1 MKKFLTDIRT
11 MAALLMASAT
21 FAACSS
27 DDIALDEQPA
37 QTRTYTMTVNATKGS
52 DATKGG
58 DARTTRALSL
68 DGKTLNATWAT
79 TENIYVKK
87 GDTWASGSLQP
98 DADAATATL
107 KGTLSGIA
115 IEAGDVLTLQFPKS
129 GDISYDGQAGTLED
143 IAANFDYATA
153 TATVASVSATGN
165 INPTEATTTFQN
177 QQAIVKF
184 TLVDKA
190 DGTTPLAA
198 TQLTVSDGTN
208 TYTVTPASATSEIY
222 VAIPGI
228 TNQTVTLT
236 ATTGSG
242 TYTYEKANVT
252 FTNGKYYAV
261 SVKMA
266 AAPLTVE
273 ALTAGTVKVNI
284 GNGSGTLSS
293 GMKYSVNGRQGAVLR
308 QRHRHAGLR
317 LQPRGEDSGRR
328 RGLYVQGVWQHH
340 EPARRGELRHED
352 RPAGPEICL
361 LRPFQRKHRADRRQ
375 RSAAARHDADR
386 CLLPKHVQRL
396 HGTDGCPRAA
406 RQDADLL
413 LLLPDV
419 PRLHGTD
426 GCPRAARHDAG
437 RELLQ
442 LHVPRLHEPQLRD
455 VPRHGGHQP
464 GQKHHLLARRRSR
477 LGHVH
482 RRHWRHMA

>member
-261 SVKMA
+261 SVKA
-266 AAPLTVE
+266 
-273 ALTAGTVKVNI
+273 
-284 GNGSGTLSS
+284 
-293 GMKYSVNGRQGAVLR
+293 
-308 QRHRHAGLR
+308 H
-317 LQPRGEDSGRR
+317 R
-328 RGLYVQGVWQHH
+328 RG
-340 EPARRGELRHED
+340 
-352 RPAGPEICL
+352 
-361 LRPFQRKHRADRRQ
+361 ADRR
-375 RSAAARHDADR
+375 
-386 CLLPKHVQRL
+386 
-396 HGTDGCPRAA
+396 HGEGEH
-406 RQDADLL
+406 RQ
-413 LLLPDV
+413 
-419 PRLHGTD
+419 
-426 GCPRAARHDAG
+426 
-437 RELLQ
+437 
-442 LHVPRLHEPQLRD
+442 
-455 VPRHGGHQP
+455 
-464 GQKHHLLARRRSR
+464 
-477 LGHVH
+477 
-482 RRHWRHMA
+482 W